1 LIVALLNKTIREIL
15 RTRDMQD
22 KLLQQ
27 GFVQSGG
34 TVEQLAARMNA
45 ETELWGKVIRDANI
59 KID

>member
-1 LIVALLNKTIREIL
+1 VTQLNTTLREIL
-15 RTRDMQD
+15 RTQDMQD

-34 TVEQLAARMNA
+34 TVEQLAARMKV